1 MRINYTWNSP
11 KSPWSLA
18 LCRPRPPEVGRLFG
32 LLGAIRAGHGL
43 QQAATR
49 RACGHVLEPGE
60 VISGKSRSLYR
71 GSSSHSGSRKLP
83 VEAPALTQAR
93 RALTALA
100 IVVGFLSIVGAAG
113 YAIMSARESAENQHT
128 MKCLAAYVA
137 FIEVVG
143 GPEGESIERLKTC
156 ERSPIGEEP
165 IHLRSSE
172 HPFVVSKYEACLAAH
187 VLMSADLDKSLAQQQ
202 QYCR

>member
-32 LLGAIRAGHGL
+32 LLGAIRAEHGL

-83 VEAPALTQAR
+83 VEAPALTQVKW
-93 RALTALA
+93 TP
-100 IVVGFLSIVGAAG
+100 SAG
-113 YAIMSARESAENQHT
+113 PLVPG
-128 MKCLAAYVA
+128 C
-137 FIEVVG
+137 
-143 GPEGESIERLKTC
+143 
-156 ERSPIGEEP
+156 
-165 IHLRSSE
+165 
-172 HPFVVSKYEACLAAH
+172 
-187 VLMSADLDKSLAQQQ
+187 
-202 QYCR
+202 